1 MRSSAVFIVLS
12 VFASVI
18 FYTCSSNKTP
28 ASQSYFLNL
37 SDTVDYVGIDVCK
50 KCHADHYSTYI
61 HTGMG
66 SSFGPASLNRSK
78 ARFQNV
84 KPVYDS
90 KMDMY
95 YLPFVRDSK
104 IFIREYRLRGS
115 DTVHSRTEEIK
126 WIVGSGHH
134 TNSHFWSDGDFIYQ
148 APLTFYTQDG
158 KWDLPPGFEN
168 TNTGFGRK
176 IDIECMSCHN
186 GMPELAEGSI
196 NKFTKLPAGID
207 CERCHGPGELH
218 VAEKMQGHIVDVKKE
233 ADRTIVNPARLP
245 WKLQVDICQ
254 RCHLQ
259 GNNVLKPGK
268 KFTDFRPG
276 MHLDSI
282 FQVYMPEHEGG
293 KAFYMAG
300 HAERLQMSACF
311 IKSNPAGNQNQ
322 YNRKLNLTCITCHNP
337 HISVRNTGSE
347 QFNQACKNCHNE
359 TGSSQLKK
367 CSAGAPAIAKA
378 GNNCVSCHMPKS
390 GTEDIPHVTV
400 HDHYIRKQSSSGD
413 NVNLGKA
420 IALYAVNGPKPDNRQ
435 LFQAYVSW
443 FEKFEPLDVYL
454 EKAALLQTA
463 ATPEQEVHY
472 HYAHQDYSGATKQES
487 RIDAEKTDAWT
498 CYRLGKSLDKLGKL
512 PESLKWYRAALSK
525 MPLNADFGA
534 ELGNALNR
542 SNLSAEAAE
551 ILKKLYNQQQK
562 HVMLLTNLGAAEML
576 NGNPAE
582 AKKYIYKAVQLDPD
596 FEPARLYL
604 AELYLK
610 TGKKPEAALQLKEAL
625 RINPGNKKA
634 KEMMQNMP

>member
-1 MRSSAVFIVLS
+1 MALLS
-12 VFASVI
+12 GGALIWQCASKKEA
-18 FYTCSSNKTP
+18 N
-28 ASQSYFLNL
+28 QNQYFLNL
-37 SDTVDYVGIDVCK
+37 HDTVDYVGIDVCR
-50 KCHADHYSTYI
+50 KCHSDHYSTYI

-66 SSFGPASLNRSK
+66 SSFGPASLKRSK
-78 ARFQNV
+78 AQFQNV
-84 KPVYDS
+84 KPVYDP
-90 KMDMY
+90 KKDMY

-104 IFIREYRLRGS
+104 IFIREYRLRGA

-134 TNSHFWSDGDFIYQ
+134 TNSHFWADGDYIYQ
-148 APLTFYTQDG
+148 APLTFYTQSG

-186 GMPELAEGSI
+186 GMPTLADGSI
-196 NKFTKLPAGID
+196 NKFTRLPAGID

-218 VAEKMQGHIVDVKKE
+218 VAEKMKGNIVDVKKE

-259 GNNVLKPGK
+259 GNNLLKPGK

-311 IKSNPAGNQNQ
+311 QKSNPAGDQQQ

-347 QFNQACKNCHNE
+347 QFNLACKNCHSEQGNS
-359 TGSSQLKK
+359 TLKK
-367 CSAGAPAIAKA
+367 CSASPGDLNKA
-378 GNNCVSCHMPKS
+378 QNNCVSCHMPKS

-400 HDHYIRKQSSSGD
+400 HDHYIRKKTGQSTKI
-413 NVNLGKA
+413 NVGKA
-420 IALYAVNGPKPDNRQ
+420 IGLYAVNGPKPNQKQ

-443 FEKFEPLDVYL
+443 FEKFEPEELYM
-454 EKAALLQTA
+454 EKAAILKSSA
-463 ATPEQEVHY
+463 GPELEVHY
-472 HYAHQDYSGATKQES
+472 HYAHQDYRGAASQETKIN
-487 RIDAEKTDAWT
+487 IDNTDAWT
-498 CYRLGKSLDKLGKL
+498 CYRLGKSLDKNGNLSG
-512 PESLKWYRAALSK
+512 SLKWYRAALSK
-525 MPLNADFGA
+525 MPLNTDFA
-534 ELGNALNR
+534 SELGNALNR
-542 SNLSAEAAE
+542 SNLSAESAVV
-551 ILKKLYNQQQK
+551 LRKLYLLQQK
-562 HVMLLTNLGAAEML
+562 NVMLLSNLGAAEML
-576 NGNPAE
+576 NGNPSE
-582 AKKYIYKAVQLDPD
+582 AKNLISKAVQLDPD

-610 TGKKPEAALQLKEAL
+610 MGKKAEAKEQLREAL
-625 RINPGNKKA
+625 RINPRNEKA
-634 KEMMQNMP
+634 KEMMQNLP